1 MDMKTAQHPQN
12 NKHSILSPSS
22 PKELEMYSS
31 ALSLSDMEIFIFP
44 DLMYALVLANIMS
57 PEIWKWKEE
66 PWFKNIGKKSFSYK
80 INRVK
85 QYIMDHF
92 VFNLDLE
99 TWGLTTKE
107 KEIKRFKA
115 FIDPKALAQ
124 SNALFGY
131 EGDKYYYE
139 VDIRRHFGLD
149 KYDAEVIPYWKTE
162 TVEAMMAFKRKEG
175 YSCGAGECV
184 SLAALYV
191 ATLFIVGQI
200 PLKDIFMIGTP
211 LHSQNFIA
219 EKDGFMTNNRRIV
232 TKNMWYNGTE
242 LSAKARR
249 SIENEQ
255 ITIVSHLS
263 GCMHTFYKEAT
274 IDPERFAF
282 FKGKFRAFLEAE
294 LNFEYFANFLY
305 SRECY
310 CKCFQYRHIRNGKE
324 CYIPLESIFNT
335 QRSSKNRFDNESRQ
349 ALIEEMNS
357 QDFALAPIGDKM
369 IINDIEEYLN
379 THPNT
384 KLDTYAEYFMGKA
397 QCRECPNMQKMF
409 KELKQFLK
417 TEPRLPDDSEKDFV
431 PVPLLDIRPDQSR
444 EEISAYLR
452 QKALEEK
459 HPLAILSLY
468 AYRDME
474 NTDWTPFVKAA
485 LERNPVCIKE
495 TEGLSWEEVVQRV
508 GQMPDESIYSEKRLA
523 QPDEVWNFGCGDG
536 IEKAFLLWNIFLARN
551 PEKQAKLCISRN
563 FVQLQSVPD
572 SSPIWESASSKQL
585 KACSINSEC
594 H

>member
-162 TVEAMMAFKRKEG
+162 TVEAMMAFKHKEG

-310 CKCFQYRHIRNGKE
+310 WKCFQYRHIRNGKE

-551 PEKQAKLCISRN
+551 PEKQTELCISRN
-563 FVQLQSVPD
+563 FVRLQSVPD

>member
-162 TVEAMMAFKRKEG
+162 TVEAMMAFKHKEG

-310 CKCFQYRHIRNGKE
+310 WKCFQYRHIRNGKE

-551 PEKQAKLCISRN
+551 PEKQTELCISRN

>member
-162 TVEAMMAFKRKEG
+162 TVEAMMAFKHKEG

-310 CKCFQYRHIRNGKE
+310 WKCFQYRHIRNGKE